1 MIRRDDWSGRVA
13 MIVAGL
19 VGRAKTMT
27 QDEWELALEDMSR
40 GFEPDLGPSNIKIVE
55 QAADLVDDIEI
66 ERILRNDTDDR
77 RRHSRMTEDQTTA
90 KETGE

>member
-1 MIRRDDWSGRVA
+1 MIRRDEWSGRVA
-13 MIVAGL
+13 MVGAGR

-27 QDEWELALEDMSR
+27 Q
-40 GFEPDLGPSNIKIVE
+40 DLGPSNIKIVE

>member
-1 MIRRDDWSGRVA
+1 MIRSDDWSGREARV
-13 MIVAGL
+13 VAGL
-19 VGRAKTMT
+19 VGRPKTMT
-27 QDEWELALEDMSR
+27 Q
-40 GFEPDLGPSNIKIVE
+40 DLGPSNIKIVE

>member
-1 MIRRDDWSGRVA
+1 MIRRDDWSGWVA
-13 MIVAGL
+13 MVVAGL

-27 QDEWELALEDMSR
+27 Q
-40 GFEPDLGPSNIKIVE
+40 DLGPSNIKIVE

>member
-27 QDEWELALEDMSR
+27 Q
-40 GFEPDLGPSNIKIVE
+40 DLGPSNIKIVE

>member
-13 MIVAGL
+13 MVVAGL
-19 VGRAKTMT
+19 VGRAKTLT
-27 QDEWELALEDMSR
+27 Q
-40 GFEPDLGPSNIKIVE
+40 DLGPSNIKIVE

>member
-13 MIVAGL
+13 MVVAGL
-19 VGRAKTMT
+19 VGRAQTMT
-27 QDEWELALEDMSR
+27 Q
-40 GFEPDLGPSNIKIVE
+40 DLGPSNIKIVE

>member
-13 MIVAGL
+13 MVVAGL

-27 QDEWELALEDMSR
+27 QE
-40 GFEPDLGPSNIKIVE
+40 LGPSNIKIVE

-77 RRHSRMTEDQTTA
+77 RRHSRMAEYQTTA

>member
-13 MIVAGL
+13 MVVAGL
-19 VGRAKTMT
+19 VGRAKPMT
-27 QDEWELALEDMSR
+27 Q
-40 GFEPDLGPSNIKIVE
+40 DLGPSNIKIVE

>member
-13 MIVAGL
+13 MVVAGL

-27 QDEWELALEDMSR
+27 Q
-40 GFEPDLGPSNIKIVE
+40 DLGPSNIKIVE

-77 RRHSRMTEDQTTA
+77 RRHSRMIEDQTTA

>member
-13 MIVAGL
+13 MVVAGL

-27 QDEWELALEDMSR
+27 Q
-40 GFEPDLGPSNIKIVE
+40 DLGPSNIKIVE

-77 RRHSRMTEDQTTA
+77 RRHSRMPEDQTTA
-90 KETGE
+90 KEPGECPSSPPT

>member
-13 MIVAGL
+13 MVVAGL

-27 QDEWELALEDMSR
+27 Q
-40 GFEPDLGPSNIKIVE
+40 DLGPSNIKIVE